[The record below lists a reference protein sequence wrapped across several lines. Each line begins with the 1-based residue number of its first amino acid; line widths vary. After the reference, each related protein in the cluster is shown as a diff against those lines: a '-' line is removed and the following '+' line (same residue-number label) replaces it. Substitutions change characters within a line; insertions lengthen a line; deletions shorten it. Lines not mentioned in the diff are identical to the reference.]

1 MRRLGLIGAGGMAA
15 TVLEAL
21 AAHLPAPL
29 EHVTILVRP
38 GSEARAEALLA
49 AHRVAEAS
57 TVRSDIAGFLAD
69 APDVVAECAG
79 HGAVRAHGEAVL
91 RSGRDLVVIA
101 IGALADAELH
111 GRLEAAARAGGAKL
125 VLPPG
130 AVGGIDALG
139 AARLSGLEEVTYLGR
154 KPPRAWK
161 GTQAETL
168 LDLDALTEPTVF
180 YEGTAREAARNYP
193 QNANVAATVALAA
206 RGGNGGFDTVRVKL
220 IADPGIARNVHE
232 VAVRSGCADFTIRL
246 EGRPSPAN
254 PKTSLTAGYSVARE
268 LLNRASATVI

>member
-38 GSEARAEALLA
+38 GSEAKAEALLA
-49 AHRVAEAS
+49 AHRVAETGS
-57 TVRSDIAGFLAD
+57 VRGDIAGFLAD

-79 HGAVRAHGEAVL
+79 HGAVRDHGEAVL
-91 RSGRDLVVIA
+91 RGGRDLVVIA

-111 GRLEAAARAGGAKL
+111 ARLEAAARAGGAKL

-168 LDLDALTEPTVF
+168 LDLDALTEPTAF
-180 YEGTAREAARNYP
+180 YEGTAREAARDYP

-206 RGGNGGFDTVRVKL
+206 GGFDKVRVKL
-220 IADPGIARNVHE
+220 VADPGIGRNVHE